1 VLGVYINDSSLMY
14 IFWVKTEADVLEYS
28 SRLGQE
34 YQKENSSLNQSY
46 SNTCSIYPIEEMILI
61 VEKKKT

>member
-1 VLGVYINDSSLMY
+1 MY
-14 IFWVKTEADVLEYS
+14 IFLVKSEADVLEYS